1 MNRNVQAWKYPG
13 FCGIPPRVGHDVG
26 MRPTAE
32 GPTAASD
39 TLLGQ
44 SACAVTFAV
53 TSVMLLRVRSFR
65 VPLLGL
71 SGEDVTEQVHLSKLN
86 IQSYLL

>member
-1 MNRNVQAWKYPG
+1 MFRHGNIPVSAEFHHG
-13 FCGIPPRVGHDVG
+13 LVTTSECGRPRRVPP
-26 MRPTAE
+26 
-32 GPTAASD
+32 AASD